1 MCSLY
6 YLDSYK
12 RDNILLNVYKGSP
25 EGDLQISCALPVEQV
40 MRMPEK
46 FTVEQKEQIVI
57 ESFHNSLKTGYIW
70 INDLETFENSE
81 KLIEHA
87 FNDYK
92 TIRHIQPYHSLS

>member
-1 MCSLY
+1 M
-6 YLDSYK
+6 
-12 RDNILLNVYKGSP
+12 
-25 EGDLQISCALPVEQV
+25 QTSCALPLEQV
-40 MRMPEK
+40 MHMPEK

-70 INDLETFENSE
+70 INDLEAFENSE

-92 TIRHIQPYHSLS
+92 TIRHIQPYHSLSSP